1 MRQTQLDKNEL
12 IITHN
17 KDRKQTKY
25 GNKRWEH
32 VTHAADD
39 RLLLYSI
46 YDDVF
51 LFMYFTNLK
60 LCESHC
66 LQSEWTD
73 KFAFVR

>member
-39 RLLLYSI
+39 RLLLYAT
-46 YDDVF
+46 YDNVYKRVMNHAKVGKDSHIF
-51 LFMYFTNLK
+51 LDIG
-60 LCESHC
+60 
-66 LQSEWTD
+66 QSLP
-73 KFAFVR
+73 